1 MSTVLR
7 RPDRARAGRARPW
20 LAAQH
25 LAVAFLSWWVATIRI
40 FQYSRN
46 MEIRDATLALAALGQ
61 ATRLS
66 VFRLLVEA
74 GPEGH
79 KAGDIAEALA
89 LPGATLSFHLKELS
103 AVGLIRGEQTGRF
116 IRYSADFQR
125 MTDLLA
131 FLTRN
136 CCGGDASQCVPI
148 AGERAQ
154 ETPRSAGARCA
165 S

>member
-1 MSTVLR
+1 MK
-7 RPDRARAGRARPW
+7 
-20 LAAQH
+20 
-25 LAVAFLSWWVATIRI
+25 
-40 FQYSRN
+40 
-46 MEIRDATLALAALGQ
+46 DATLALAALGQ

-74 GPEGH
+74 GPEGR
-79 KAGDIAEALA
+79 KAGDIAEALS

-103 AVGLIRGEQTGRF
+103 AAGLIRGEQLGRS
-116 IRYSADFQR
+116 IRYSADFQQ
-125 MTDLLA
+125 MAELIA

-136 CCGGDASQCVPI
+136 CCGGDTSQCAPV

-154 ETPRSAGARCA
+154 ETPRSTGARCA